1 VCQPLKSSYYS
12 PVLSRLSRLHEPI
25 RIGLVG
31 TGVMGRGLL
40 YQCGI
45 TPGIRCLALADLVP
59 QRAIESAEMACLP
72 YKLVRSVDEANDA
85 IRQGFTAIAEDG
97 DLVAACEGPSVLIE
111 ASNAIAEAGRFSVTA
126 LETGKHLVMM
136 NAEADL
142 IFGPHLMRLAHERGA
157 VYTSCDGDQHGV
169 IRRLVND
176 MEIWGFELVM
186 AGNIK
191 GFLDRYSNPT
201 KIIPEADARQLDYKM
216 ATAYTDGTKLCI
228 EMSLLANALGL
239 RASIAGMHGPA
250 ARDVHDVFQ
259 LFDFE
264 RLWAGREPCVDYI
277 LGANPGGGVFAVGH
291 CDDPFQQRLM
301 AYYKMGSGPFFLFY
315 RPYHLCHVEAVECIV
330 DAALDGNS
338 LLEPK
343 CGFRTNV
350 YAYAKRD
357 LRAGESLDGL
367 GGYTC
372 YGLIENC
379 SSQQDGL
386 PVCLTEQVVLRRD
399 IARNAAIR
407 LSDIEIPAGR
417 LDFELYD
424 LAMKAPAVTV

>member
-1 VCQPLKSSYYS
+1 MKTSYYS
-12 PVLSRLSRLHEPI
+12 PLLARLSRLHEPI
-25 RIGLVG
+25 RVGLIG

-40 YQCGI
+40 YQCGV
-45 TPGIRCLALADLVP
+45 TPGIQCVALADLVP
-59 QRAIESAEMACLP
+59 QRAIESAEMAGLP
-72 YKLVRSVDEANDA
+72 YKVVHSLGEMNDA

-97 DLVAACEGPSVLIE
+97 NLVAACQGASVLIE

-142 IFGPHLMRLAHERGA
+142 IFGPHLLRLANARGA

-176 MEIWGFELVM
+176 LEMWGFNLVM

-239 RASIAGMHGPA
+239 RTNVAGMQGPA
-250 ARDVHDVFQ
+250 ARDVHEVFQ

-277 LGANPGGGVFAVGH
+277 LGANPGGGVFAIGH
-291 CDDPFQQRLM
+291 CDNPFQRRLM
-301 AYYKMGSGPFFLFY
+301 AYYKMGTGPFFLFY

-338 LLEPK
+338 LLEPT

-357 LRAGESLDGL
+357 LKAGESLDGL

-379 SSQQDGL
+379 NSDHAGL
-386 PVCLTEQVVLRRD
+386 PVCLAEDVILRRD
-399 IARNAAIR
+399 IPCDAPIR
-407 LSDIEIPAGR
+407 MSDIEIPARR

-424 LAMKAPAVTV
+424 LARKAVPVTA